1 MRRTVLAVL
10 TLALLPA
17 TAVAQQQTT
26 TVIGLGTVR
35 AQADTATIELRVH
48 RRGYDQTQV
57 RRFVNARTAK
67 LFAGL
72 KRAGIDQTGIQ
83 SRGVQL
89 RQVRTGSGGRRR
101 KHLRYEG
108 TDEVT
113 VHTRQLDL
121 VGKAFDAAIAAKVTD
136 FGSLTWLLEDPSA
149 ARAEAVRIAAR
160 DARQRAE
167 AAAAELG
174 MKVVGVQSFDI
185 DGYGGG
191 YAVPATPPAAPTAGA
206 GAKAPAP
213 TSVSPATTKVDARVR
228 VVFILE
234 EA

>member
-1 MRRTVLAVL
+1 MRRTLLVL
-10 TLALLPA
+10 LAFSFLPA
-17 TAVAQQQTT
+17 TAAAQQQTT
-26 TVIGLGTVR
+26 TVVGIGTVR
-35 AQADTATIELRVH
+35 AKADAATIEMRVH

-72 KRAGIDQTGIQ
+72 QKAGIDQTGIQ
-83 SRGVQL
+83 SGGVQL
-89 RQVRTGSGGRRR
+89 RQVRTGSGGKRR

-108 TDEVT
+108 TDNVT
-113 VHTRQLDL
+113 VHTTQLDL
-121 VGKAFDAAIAAKVTD
+121 VGRAFDAAIAAKVTD

-149 ARAEAVRIAAR
+149 AREEAVRIAAR

-167 AAAAELG
+167 AAATELG

-191 YAVPATPPAAPTAGA
+191 HAVPSTPPAAPAAGR
-206 GAKAPAP
+206 APVP
-213 TSVSPATTKVDARVR
+213 TSVNPATTKVDARVR

-234 EA
+234 KA